1 MQVLPLVIRSC
12 VYDFFI
18 VTLQQ
23 IVPFRFGMDKND
35 NYYRQFKN
43 ELAQYIMDTSQQW
56 TTVIKPKDKLLS
68 VDFKEIWQYR
78 DLMMLFVKRNII
90 TQYKQTILGP
100 LWYLIQPLMTTI
112 MYMVVFGGIAKIS
125 TDGLPQ
131 PLFYLA
137 GISFWQYFSD
147 CLTKTSNT
155 FVNNAGIFGKVY
167 FPRLITPL
175 SDVISNLVRFG
186 IQFGLFLCVYA
197 YYMIFTD
204 APIHTNWYALLIPIL
219 VMMLAGLS
227 LGFGILFSSMTT
239 KYRDLQLLLSFF
251 VSLWMYATPVIYPL
265 STITNPKLLL
275 VMQLNPL
282 TGIVEFFKY
291 GMLGVGCHEW
301 WMLGYSFGFMVVLLI
316 TGVVVFNKVQRSFM
330 DTV

>member
-1 MQVLPLVIRSC
+1 
-12 VYDFFI
+12 
-18 VTLQQ
+18 
-23 IVPFRFGMDKND
+23 
-35 NYYRQFKN
+35 
-43 ELAQYIMDTSQQW
+43 MDTSQQW

-68 VDFKEIWQYR
+68 VDLKEIWQYR

-219 VMMLAGLS
+219 VTMLAGLS

-316 TGVVVFNKVQRSFM
+316 IGVVVFNKVQRSFM

>member
-1 MQVLPLVIRSC
+1 MTEKEQ
-12 VYDFFI
+12 
-18 VTLQQ
+18 
-23 IVPFRFGMDKND
+23 G
-35 NYYRQFKN
+35 
-43 ELAQYIMDTSQQW
+43 W
-56 TTVIKPKDKLLS
+56 TTEICPKDNLLS
-68 VDFKEIWQYR
+68 VDFKEIWRYR

-100 LWYLIQPLMTTI
+100 LWYVIQPLMTTI

-155 FVNNAGIFGKVY
+155 FVNNASIFGKVY
-167 FPRLITPL
+167 FPRLVTPL

-186 IQFGLFLCVYA
+186 IQFGLFLVVYA
-197 YYMIFTD
+197 YYALFTD
-204 APIHTNWYALLIPIL
+204 VQIHTNWYALMFPIL
-219 VMMLAGLS
+219 VLMLAGLA

-239 KYRDLQLLLSFF
+239 KYRDLQLLLGFF

-265 STITNPKLLL
+265 STINNETLRL

-291 GMLGVGCHEW
+291 GMLGVGNHEW
-301 WMLGYSFGFMVVLLI
+301 WMLGYSFGFMVVLLAI
-316 TGVVVFNKVQRSFM
+316 GIVVFNKVQKSFM

>member
-1 MQVLPLVIRSC
+1 MQ
-12 VYDFFI
+12 
-18 VTLQQ
+18 
-23 IVPFRFGMDKND
+23 KNLYLCSIFY
-35 NYYRQFKN
+35 N
-43 ELAQYIMDTSQQW
+43 IMAEIEQGW
-56 TTVIKPKDKLLS
+56 TAEICPKDKLLS
-68 VDFKEIWQYR
+68 VDFKEIWRYR

-100 LWYLIQPLMTTI
+100 LWYVIQPLMTTV

-137 GISFWQYFSD
+137 GISFWQYFAD

-155 FVNNAGIFGKVY
+155 FVSNAGIFGKVY
-167 FPRLITPL
+167 FPRLVTPL
-175 SDVISNLVRFG
+175 SDVISNLVRFA
-186 IQFGLFLCVYA
+186 IQFGLFLIVYL
-197 YYMIFTD
+197 YYVIFTD
-204 APIHTNWYALLIPIL
+204 VTIQPNLYALLFPIL
-219 VMMLAGLS
+219 VAMLAGLA

-265 STITNPKLLL
+265 STITNEKLRL

-291 GMLGVGCHEW
+291 GMLGVGNHDW
-301 WMLGYSFGFMVVLLI
+301 WMLGYSFGFMVVLLAI
-316 TGVVVFNKVQRSFM
+316 GIVVFNKVQKSFM

>member
-1 MQVLPLVIRSC
+1 MAEIQE
-12 VYDFFI
+12 
-18 VTLQQ
+18 
-23 IVPFRFGMDKND
+23 K
-35 NYYRQFKN
+35 
-43 ELAQYIMDTSQQW
+43 W
-56 TTVIKPKDKLLS
+56 TTEIRPKDKLLS
-68 VDFKEIWQYR
+68 VDFKEIWQYH

-100 LWYLIQPLMTTI
+100 LWYVIQPMMTTV

-155 FVNNAGIFGKVY
+155 FVNNASIFGKVY
-167 FPRLITPL
+167 FPRLVTPL

-186 IQFGLFLCVYA
+186 IQFALFLLVYL
-197 YYMIFTD
+197 YYAFFTD
-204 APIHTNWYALLIPIL
+204 AVIQPNLYALLLPVL
-219 VMMLAGLS
+219 VVMLAGLA

-265 STITNPKLLL
+265 STISNDTLRI

-291 GMLGVGCHEW
+291 GMLGVGNHEW
-301 WMLGYSFGFMVVLLI
+301 WMLGYSFGFMVVLLAVGI
-316 TGVVVFNKVQRSFM
+316 VVFNKVQKSFM

>member
-1 MQVLPLVIRSC
+1 MYAKKSVPLQANFVIMAE
-12 VYDFFI
+12 I
-18 VTLQQ
+18 EQ
-23 IVPFRFGMDKND
+23 G
-35 NYYRQFKN
+35 
-43 ELAQYIMDTSQQW
+43 W
-56 TTVIKPKDKLLS
+56 TTEICPKDKLLS
-68 VDFKEIWQYR
+68 VDFKEIWRYR

-100 LWYLIQPLMTTI
+100 LWYVIQPLMTTV

-137 GISFWQYFSD
+137 GISFWQYFAD

-167 FPRLITPL
+167 FPRLVTPL

-186 IQFGLFLCVYA
+186 IQFGLFLVVYL
-197 YYMIFTD
+197 YYVIFTD
-204 APIHTNWYALLIPIL
+204 VAIQPNLYALMFPVL
-219 VMMLAGLS
+219 VVMLAGLA

-265 STITNPKLLL
+265 STITNEKLRL

-291 GMLGVGCHEW
+291 GMLGVGNHDW
-301 WMLGYSFGFMVVLLI
+301 WMLGYSFGFMVVLLAI
-316 TGVVVFNKVQRSFM
+316 GIVVFNKVQKSFM

>member
-1 MQVLPLVIRSC
+1 MQKKLYLC
-12 VYDFFI
+12 ALFI
-18 VTLQQ
+18 
-23 IVPFRFGMDKND
+23 K
-35 NYYRQFKN
+35 
-43 ELAQYIMDTSQQW
+43 IMVEKEQGW
-56 TTVIKPKDKLLS
+56 TTEIRPKDKLLS
-68 VDFKEIWQYR
+68 VDFKEIWRYR

-100 LWYLIQPLMTTI
+100 LWYVIQPLMTTV

-155 FVNNAGIFGKVY
+155 FVNNASIFGKVY
-167 FPRLITPL
+167 FPRLVTPL

-186 IQFGLFLCVYA
+186 IQFALFLIVYI
-197 YYMIFTD
+197 YYFIFTD
-204 APIHTNWYALLIPIL
+204 ANIQPNLYALLFPIL
-219 VMMLAGLS
+219 VIMLAGLA

-265 STITNPKLLL
+265 STITNDTLRM

-291 GMLGVGCHEW
+291 GMLGVGNHEW
-301 WMLGYSFGFMVVLLI
+301 WMLGYSFGFMVVLLAI
-316 TGVVVFNKVQRSFM
+316 GIVVFNKVQKSFM

>member
-1 MQVLPLVIRSC
+1 MPN
-12 VYDFFI
+12 FI
-18 VTLQQ
+18 IMAEIQQ
-23 IVPFRFGMDKND
+23 
-35 NYYRQFKN
+35 
-43 ELAQYIMDTSQQW
+43 AW
-56 TTVIKPKDKLLS
+56 TTEIKPKEKLLS
-68 VDFKEIWQYR
+68 VDFKEIWRYR

-100 LWYLIQPLMTTI
+100 LWFIIQPMMTTV

-137 GISFWQYFSD
+137 GISFWQYFAD
-147 CLTKTSNT
+147 CLSKTSNT

-167 FPRLITPL
+167 FPRLVTPL

-186 IQFGLFLCVYA
+186 IQFGLFLLVYL
-197 YYMIFTD
+197 YYAFFTD
-204 APIHTNWYALLIPIL
+204 AAIQPNLYALLLPVL
-219 VMMLAGLS
+219 VVMLAGLA

-265 STITNPKLLL
+265 STITNEKLRL

-291 GMLGVGCHEW
+291 GMLGVGNHDW
-301 WMLGYSFGFMVVLLI
+301 WMLGYSFCFMLVLLAI
-316 TGVVVFNKVQRSFM
+316 GIIVFNKVQKSFM

>member
-1 MQVLPLVIRSC
+1 MAETQE
-12 VYDFFI
+12 
-18 VTLQQ
+18 
-23 IVPFRFGMDKND
+23 K
-35 NYYRQFKN
+35 
-43 ELAQYIMDTSQQW
+43 W
-56 TTVIKPKDKLLS
+56 TTEIRPKDKLLS

-100 LWYLIQPLMTTI
+100 LWYVIQPMMTTV

-137 GISFWQYFSD
+137 GISFWQYFAD

-167 FPRLITPL
+167 FPRLVTPL

-186 IQFGLFLCVYA
+186 IQFALFLIVYL
-197 YYMIFTD
+197 YYFIFTD
-204 APIHTNWYALLIPIL
+204 ANIQPNLYALLFPIL
-219 VMMLAGLS
+219 VVMLAGLA

-265 STITNPKLLL
+265 STITNDTLRM

-291 GMLGVGCHEW
+291 GMLGVGNHEW
-301 WMLGYSFGFMVVLLI
+301 WMLGYSFGFMVVLLAI
-316 TGVVVFNKVQRSFM
+316 GIVVFNKVQKSFM

>member
-1 MQVLPLVIRSC
+1 MPNFTFMAEMEQ
-12 VYDFFI
+12 
-18 VTLQQ
+18 
-23 IVPFRFGMDKND
+23 G
-35 NYYRQFKN
+35 
-43 ELAQYIMDTSQQW
+43 W
-56 TTVIKPKDKLLS
+56 TTEIRPKDSLLS
-68 VDFKEIWQYR
+68 VDFKEIWRYR

-90 TQYKQTILGP
+90 TQYKQTVLGP
-100 LWYLIQPLMTTI
+100 LWFLIQPLMTTV

-137 GISFWQYFSD
+137 GISFWQYFAD
-147 CLTKTSNT
+147 CLNKTSNT
-155 FVNNAGIFGKVY
+155 FVSNAGIFGKVY
-167 FPRLITPL
+167 FPRLVTPL

-186 IQFGLFLCVYA
+186 IQFGLFLSVYA
-197 YYMIFTD
+197 YYAIFTD
-204 APIHTNWYALLIPIL
+204 VQIHTNWYALMLPIL
-219 VMMLAGLS
+219 VMMLAGLA

-265 STITNPKLLL
+265 STITNPTLRL

-291 GMLGVGCHEW
+291 GMLGVGVHDW
-301 WMLGYSFGFMVVLLI
+301 WMLGYSFAFMVILLAI
-316 TGVVVFNKVQRSFM
+316 GIIVFNKVQKSFM